1 MMMTNTD
8 YTNQLAPSQPGYIP
22 MNHNNSPLARMKE
35 SEIEEIHQGA
45 NLVVLLDEEKQ
56 RLKTLAL
63 EEQSK
68 DIDAVTTSYAQETR
82 ELQNRLK
89 GESLMFANAIRK
101 ADIFGDIKKTEK
113 VANSFWY
120 RLKVMIGW
128 E

>member
-1 MMMTNTD
+1 MSNTD
-8 YTNQLAPSQPGYIP
+8 YTSQLAPSQPGYKP
-22 MNHNNSPLARMKE
+22 MNHNHSPLARMKE

-45 NLVVLLDEEKQ
+45 NIAVLLNEEKQ
-56 RLKTLAL
+56 YLKSIML

-68 DIDAVTTSYAQETR
+68 DIDAVTTAYAQESK

-89 GESLMFANAIRK
+89 GESLMFANAIRN

-113 VANSFWY
+113 KTNSFWH
-120 RLKVMIGW
+120 RLKVVIGW